1 MHSPDPTKNEGRNT
15 DRTPRNGNLKAPWK
29 DGQSGNPAGRPKGSK
44 DGIDA
49 HCRRLLTKD
58 LSFSQIKD
66 KLKAKGIDLGIGT
79 NAEAISVVLVLK
91 ALTGDLKAI
100 EMLGKFELDLPDLA
114 DDPSQP
120 PMINITFVQ
129 AESAGYEQPVRKS
142 ITING
147 KQYPVQLLKR
157 NQTGTADFRIG
168 EEGKKVIR
176 GNSNLNSGTTNWG
189 RSIL

>member
-1 MHSPDPTKNEGRNT
+1 MGNENNQQNNPLSQFGDKLT
-15 DRTPRNGNLKAPWK
+15 QWEPGK
-29 DGQSGNPAGRPKGSK
+29 SGNPAGRPKGSK

-58 LSFSQIKD
+58 LSFSQIKNA
-66 KLKAKGIDLGIGT
+66 LKAKGIDLDIGT

-147 KQYPVQLLKR
+147 KEYPVQLAKG
-157 NQTGTADFRIG
+157 NQTGTAD
-168 EEGKKVIR
+168 
-176 GNSNLNSGTTNWG
+176 
-189 RSIL
+189 

>member
-1 MHSPDPTKNEGRNT
+1 M
-15 DRTPRNGNLKAPWK
+15 A
-29 DGQSGNPAGRPKGSK
+29 
-44 DGIDA
+44 
-49 HCRRLLTKD
+49 KD
-58 LSFSQIKD
+58 LSFSQFKD
-66 KLKAKGIDLGIGT
+66 KLKAKGIDLEDGT

-100 EMLGKFELDLPDLA
+100 EMLGKFELDLTDLT

-147 KQYPVQLLKR
+147 KEYPVQLAKG
-157 NQTGTADFRIG
+157 NQTGTAD
-168 EEGKKVIR
+168 
-176 GNSNLNSGTTNWG
+176 
-189 RSIL
+189 

>member
-1 MHSPDPTKNEGRNT
+1 MSDENNQSNSPLDNFGLALNQWQPGE
-15 DRTPRNGNLKAPWK
+15 
-29 DGQSGNPAGRPKGSK
+29 SGNPAGRPKGSK

-66 KLKAKGIDLGIGT
+66 KLKAKGIDLEIGT

-100 EMLGKFELDLPDLA
+100 EMLGKFELDLPDGA
-114 DDPSQP
+114 DDPTLP
-120 PMINITFVQ
+120 PQINVTLVQ
-129 AESAGYEQPVRKS
+129 AVGSTASIRKS

-147 KQYPVQLLKR
+147 KQYPVKLS
-157 NQTGTADFRIG
+157 NGIQTGIAD
-168 EEGKKVIR
+168 
-176 GNSNLNSGTTNWG
+176 
-189 RSIL
+189 

>member
-1 MHSPDPTKNEGRNT
+1 MKNENNQKNNPLSQFGEKLNQ
-15 DRTPRNGNLKAPWK
+15 WK
-29 DGQSGNPAGRPKGSK
+29 PGQSGNPAGRPKGSR

-49 HCRRLLTKD
+49 HCRRLLAKD
-58 LSFSQIKD
+58 LSFSQFKD
-66 KLKAKGIDLGIGT
+66 KLKAKGIDLEDGT

-147 KQYPVQLLKR
+147 KQYPVQVVKK
-157 NQTGTADFRIG
+157 NVNGNG
-168 EEGKKVIR
+168 EPV
-176 GNSNLNSGTTNWG
+176 T
-189 RSIL
+189 

>member
-49 HCRRLLTKD
+49 HCRRLLAKD
-58 LSFSQIKD
+58 LSFSQFKD
-66 KLKAKGIDLGIGT
+66 KLKAKGIDLEDGT

-100 EMLGKFELDLPDLA
+100 EMLGKFELDLTDPA
-114 DDPSQP
+114 DDPTLPSQ
-120 PMINITFVQ
+120 INVTLVQ
-129 AESAGYEQPVRKS
+129 AVGSTAPVKKS

-147 KQYPVQLLKR
+147 KQYPVKLS
-157 NQTGTADFRIG
+157 NTIQTGLAD
-168 EEGKKVIR
+168 
-176 GNSNLNSGTTNWG
+176 
-189 RSIL
+189 

>member
-44 DGIDA
+44 DGIAA
-49 HCRRLLTKD
+49 HCRRLLAKD
-58 LSFSQIKD
+58 LSLLQIKD
-66 KLKAKGIDLGIGT
+66 KLKAKGIDLEDET

-114 DDPSQP
+114 DDPTLPSQ
-120 PMINITFVQ
+120 INVTLVQ
-129 AESAGYEQPVRKS
+129 AVGSDPTPEK
-142 ITING
+142 
-147 KQYPVQLLKR
+147 
-157 NQTGTADFRIG
+157 
-168 EEGKKVIR
+168 
-176 GNSNLNSGTTNWG
+176 
-189 RSIL
+189 

>member
-49 HCRRLLTKD
+49 HCRRLLAKD
-58 LSFSQIKD
+58 LSFPQIKD
-66 KLKAKGIDLGIGT
+66 KLKAKGIDLEDGT

-100 EMLGKFELDLPDLA
+100 EMLGKFELDLTDPA

-147 KQYPVQLLKR
+147 KEYPVQLAKG
-157 NQTGTADFRIG
+157 NQTGTAD
-168 EEGKKVIR
+168 
-176 GNSNLNSGTTNWG
+176 
-189 RSIL
+189 

>member
-29 DGQSGNPAGRPKGSK
+29 DGQSGNPAGRPKGSR

-49 HCRRLLTKD
+49 HCRRLLAKD
-58 LSFSQIKD
+58 LSFSQFKD
-66 KLKAKGIDLGIGT
+66 KLKAKGIDLKIGT

-100 EMLGKFELDLPDLA
+100 EMLGKFELDLPNGA
-114 DDPSQP
+114 DDPTLPSQ
-120 PMINITFVQ
+120 INVTLVQ
-129 AESAGYEQPVRKS
+129 AVGSTAPVKKS

-147 KQYPVQLLKR
+147 KEYPVQVVKK
-157 NQTGTADFRIG
+157 NVNGNG
-168 EEGKKVIR
+168 EPV
-176 GNSNLNSGTTNWG
+176 T
-189 RSIL
+189 

>member
-1 MHSPDPTKNEGRNT
+1 MSDENSQQNNPLSQFGDKLTQWEPGK
-15 DRTPRNGNLKAPWK
+15 
-29 DGQSGNPAGRPKGSK
+29 SGNPAGRPKGSK

-66 KLKAKGIDLGIGT
+66 KLKAKGIALEDGT

-147 KQYPVQLLKR
+147 KEYPVQLAKG
-157 NQTGTADFRIG
+157 NQTGTAD
-168 EEGKKVIR
+168 
-176 GNSNLNSGTTNWG
+176 
-189 RSIL
+189 